1 MKLVLLEYV
10 DVELVPLVPEMK
22 LELPAMQL
30 IIDAYVEL
38 LVLQHHN
45 VQPLVKLVNQI
56 LVCAEHMQPVL
67 LQNQFVTLPI
77 MSV

>member
-1 MKLVLLEYV
+1 MKLVRTEYV

-22 LELPAMQL
+22 LELPVMQL

-45 VQPLVKLVNQI
+45 VQTLVKHVSRMC
-56 LVCAEHMQPVL
+56 VCAEHMQPVL
-67 LQNQFVTLPI
+67 LQNQFVTLTI

>member
-1 MKLVLLEYV
+1 MKLVLWEYV
-10 DVELVPLVPEMK
+10 DAELVLHVLETK
-22 LELPAMQL
+22 LALPAMQL

-45 VQPLVKLVNQI
+45 VQPLVKLVSRI
-56 LVCAEHMQPVL
+56 CVCAEHMQPVL

>member
-1 MKLVLLEYV
+1 MKLVRSEYV

-30 IIDAYVEL
+30 IIDAYAEL

-45 VQPLVKLVNQI
+45 VQTLVKLVNRI
-56 LVCAEHMQPVL
+56 LVCVEHMQPVL
-67 LQNQFVTLPI
+67 LQNQFATLAI
-77 MSV
+77 MSA